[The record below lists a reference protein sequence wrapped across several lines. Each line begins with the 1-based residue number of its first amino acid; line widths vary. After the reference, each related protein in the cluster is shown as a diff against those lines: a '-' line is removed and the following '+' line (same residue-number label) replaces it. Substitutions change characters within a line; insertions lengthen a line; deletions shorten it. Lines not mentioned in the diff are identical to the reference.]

1 MTRHG
6 RGEINEDQNDLRC
19 DRLRGNEG
27 GCKAHDSALPGFHL
41 RLYPI
46 PGFWLVPQASNS
58 IDLLSAH
65 PVFCNER
72 RPSTLHTGE
81 DCMRFDAAL
90 AAQET
95 LREAEAELG
104 ADWDEA
110 IELEET
116 FSSNAGATARDAY
129 EQLLALA
136 TRHPGAHQFQAFCIY
151 ITWQQVTE
159 ETIAR
164 HFQTGMTLAEA
175 YLASPDG
182 KDPRHLS
189 HVTELLG
196 SFRAGL
202 GLDEED
208 DIVVEFRKD
217 TPKGG
222 D

>member
-1 MTRHG
+1 M
-6 RGEINEDQNDLRC
+6 Q
-19 DRLRGNEG
+19 
-27 GCKAHDSALPGFHL
+27 
-41 RLYPI
+41 
-46 PGFWLVPQASNS
+46 
-58 IDLLSAH
+58 
-65 PVFCNER
+65 
-72 RPSTLHTGE
+72 
-81 DCMRFDAAL
+81 FDAAL

-95 LREAEAELG
+95 LQEAQTELG

-110 IELEET
+110 TELEET
-116 FSSNAGATARDAY
+116 FSSNAGVTARDAY
-129 EQLLALA
+129 EGLLALA
-136 TRHPGAHQFQAFCIY
+136 ARHPEAHRFHAFCIY

-164 HFQTGMTLAEA
+164 HFQTGMTLAES
-175 YLASPDG
+175 YLASPEG
-182 KDPRHLS
+182 KDPRHLA
-189 HVTELLG
+189 HVAELLD